1 MRMYLAY
8 SLLTAAGVLLL
19 TPYLLV
25 QGVRHNKYLH
35 NWRERLGLR
44 FPPELNGVSKAAPP
58 ANWVHAV
65 SVGETLAAVPFAR
78 ALKERFPERRLVFST
93 TTATG
98 MAVARERMT
107 FADAIFYF
115 PLDWAGP
122 VRRALRAARPALV
135 VIFET
140 EIWPNF
146 LHEARRA
153 GVPVVFVNGRL
164 SDRSFARYQ
173 RALRWPGP
181 IARRFLRGVL
191 GDATLFLMQSD
202 ADAERLVDLG
212 APAERVKVMGNVK
225 YDLAARDRDAFCDWL
240 DTERQSSKRAPLLV
254 AGSAVAGEEE
264 AILEALAMVE
274 QKWPSALLVFA
285 PRKPERFEVVA
296 GLIEKAGRRVVR
308 RSTVALEAGRGGKLH
323 SSLEEKGSVLLLD
336 SIGELAAL
344 YQLTDAVFIGGALVP
359 SGGHNPLEA
368 AAAGKVPVFGP
379 FMENFRDIASTLL
392 SAHCAVEVRSGAEL
406 GGAWLRL
413 LGDPLEN
420 VRMGEGARDVVERN
434 RGATRAAL
442 EELARLET
450 VEGQG

>member
-1 MRMYLAY
+1 MYLAY
-8 SLLTAAGVLLL
+8 SFLTAAGVLLL

-25 QGVRHNKYLH
+25 QGVRHHKYLH

-44 FPPELNGVSKAAPP
+44 FPAELNGVSKAALP

-78 ALKERFPERRLVFST
+78 ALKERFPARRLVFST

-122 VRRALRAARPALV
+122 VRRALQAARPALV

-164 SDRSFARYQ
+164 SDRSFARYK
-173 RALRWPGP
+173 RALRWPGA
-181 IARRFLRGVL
+181 IARRFLRSVL

-202 ADAERLVDLG
+202 ADAERLVELG

-225 YDLAARDRDAFCDWL
+225 YDLAARDRDGLCDWL
-240 DTERQSSKRAPLLV
+240 DAERQFSKRAPLLV
-254 AGSAVAGEEE
+254 AGSVVAGEEE
-264 AILEALAMVE
+264 AILEALTLVE
-274 QKWPSALLVFA
+274 QKWPAALLVFA
-285 PRKPERFEVVA
+285 PRKPERFEMA
-296 GLIEKAGRRVVR
+296 FGLIEKTGRGVVR
-308 RSTVALEAGRGGKLH
+308 RSTVAPQAGRRGAPVG
-323 SSLEEKGSVLLLD
+323 SLTEKGSVFLLD

-344 YQLTDAVFIGGALVP
+344 YQLADVVFIGGALVP
-359 SGGHNPLEA
+359 SGGHNPLEP

-379 FMENFRDIASTLL
+379 FMDNFREIASTLL
-392 SAHCAVEVRSGAEL
+392 RSNCAVEVHSGAEL
-406 GGAWLRL
+406 GAAWLKL
-413 LGDPLEN
+413 LGDAQEN
-420 VRMGEGARDVVERN
+420 ARMGRAARDVVERN
-434 RGATRAAL
+434 RGATRTAL
-442 EELARLET
+442 DELARLEAL
-450 VEGQG
+450 EGQG